1 MLSQWPFRYKLIVC
15 LTMLCMIVA
24 AMSFSGFQG
33 VYSYRRL
40 ARSVSERASELPIA
54 ESLVDEMV
62 GLDGKYKL
70 LVKSILHDTP
80 VPPGITKEFLNQL
93 QSVQLA
99 AIAYQNQL
107 NTANQDDDMLGD
119 TSEELAMVNEI
130 RSLLTKVDHQL
141 RDVNSDAAMD
151 RIELLTPPLNRALS
165 LARQMPRKLQ
175 QRMNTFAD
183 KARLSYRTWIV
194 LTWIGSIFGAVLLIQ
209 LIRLVQSWLVRP
221 FGKLIS
227 GSRRV
232 ASGDLEYQITVD
244 TNDEV
249 AELAAAMNN
258 MTRKF
263 KLIRDDLDQQV
274 KERTREVIRSEQL
287 ASVGFLAA
295 GVAHE
300 INNPLATI
308 AMCAESLESRVEEVM
323 SNETEQVT
331 EQITVIR
338 KYLQRIQNE
347 AFRCKGITEQLL
359 DFSRLGNAERQHVP
373 LVGLVTDV
381 VEMVQHLGKYKE
393 CELELEWPG
402 PVFAIVNPQEFKQV
416 ALNLVTNALDS
427 LDDGG
432 RVKVSLT
439 QQENHAQL
447 EVVDDGCGMS
457 ERTLEQIFEPFFTD
471 RQDGSGTGLGLSI
484 THRIVDDHGGKIHV
498 HSDGTGK
505 GATFI
510 VTLPSN
516 KQLTSNGKNDEQ
528 HPSTRVA

>member
-33 VYSYRRL
+33 VYSYRKL

-62 GLDGKYKL
+62 SLDGNYKL
-70 LVKSILHDTP
+70 LVKSIMRDTP
-80 VPPGITKEFLNQL
+80 VPAGITNEFLNQL

-119 TSEELAMVNEI
+119 TSEELGMVNEI
-130 RSLLTKVDHQL
+130 RSLLSDVDHQL
-141 RDVNSDAAMD
+141 HGVSSDAAMD
-151 RIELLTPPLNRALS
+151 RIEMLTPPLNRALS

-183 KARLSYRTWIV
+183 EARLSYRTWIV
-194 LTWIGSIFGAVLLIQ
+194 LTWIGSIFGAALLIQ

-249 AELAAAMNN
+249 AELAEAMNN
-258 MTRKF
+258 MTRQF

-323 SNETEQVT
+323 SHDAGSVTEQVA
-331 EQITVIR
+331 VIR

-359 DFSRLGNAERQHVP
+359 DFSRLGNAERQQTP
-373 LVGLVTDV
+373 LVVLVTDV

-393 CELELEWPG
+393 HELELECHG
-402 PVFAIVNPQEFKQV
+402 HVSAIVNPQEFKQV
-416 ALNLVTNALDS
+416 VLNLITNALDS

-432 RVKVSLT
+432 RVKISLT
-439 QQENHAQL
+439 QRDNHAQL
-447 EVVDDGCGMS
+447 KVVDDGCGMS
-457 ERTLEQIFEPFFTD
+457 EQTLEQIFEPFFTE

-484 THRIVDDHGGKIHV
+484 THRIVDDHGGKIQV
-498 HSDGTGK
+498 HSDGPGK
-505 GATFI
+505 GTTFI
-510 VTLPSN
+510 VTLPSIE
-516 KQLTSNGKNDEQ
+516 QLTTNGTSDEQ
-528 HPSTRVA
+528 HKSKHVA

>member
-62 GLDGKYKL
+62 NLDGQYKHL
-70 LVKSILHDTP
+70 MQSFHSDSA
-80 VPPGITKEFLNQL
+80 VPTHVTTEFSNQL
-93 QSVQLA
+93 QAVQLA
-99 AIAYQNQL
+99 VIAYQNQL
-107 NTANQDDDMLGD
+107 DTANQDDDMLGD
-119 TSEELAMVNEI
+119 TSEELGMVDEI
-130 RSLLTKVDHQL
+130 RSLLADVDNQL
-141 RDVNSDAAMD
+141 RGTSADAAME
-151 RIELLTPPLNRALS
+151 RIEMLTPPLNRALS

-183 KARLSYRTWIV
+183 EARLSYRTWIV
-194 LTWIGSIFGAVLLIQ
+194 LTWIGSIFGALLLIQ

-232 ASGDLEYQITVD
+232 AAGDLDYQITVD
-244 TNDEV
+244 TSDEV
-249 AELAAAMNN
+249 AELAVAMNN
-258 MTRKF
+258 MTRNF

-274 KERTREVIRSEQL
+274 QERTREVIRSEQL

-323 SNETEQVT
+323 SDDS
-331 EQITVIR
+331 EQINDQIMVIR

-359 DFSRLGNAERQHVP
+359 DFSRLGNVERQHTS
-373 LVGLVTDV
+373 LVNLVTDV

-393 CELELEWPG
+393 HELDLQCDG
-402 PVFAIVNPQEFKQV
+402 DVAAMVNPQEFKQV
-416 ALNLVTNALDS
+416 VLNLITNALDS
-427 LDDGG
+427 LSEGG
-432 RVKVSLT
+432 HVRVTLS
-439 QQENHAQL
+439 QEEHHARL
-447 EVVDDGCGMS
+447 AVTDDGCGMS
-457 ERTLEQIFEPFFTD
+457 PQTLNQVFEPFFTE

-484 THRIVDDHGGKIHV
+484 THRIVDDHGGKIQV
-498 HSDGTGK
+498 HSDGLGK
-505 GATFI
+505 GSSFV
-510 VTLPSN
+510 VTLPSSEPN
-516 KQLTSNGKNDEQ
+516 SSVGKSDEQ
-528 HPSTRVA
+528 DKRNRVA

>member
-1 MLSQWPFRYKLIVC
+1 
-15 LTMLCMIVA
+15 
-24 AMSFSGFQG
+24 
-33 VYSYRRL
+33 
-40 ARSVSERASELPIA
+40 
-54 ESLVDEMV
+54 
-62 GLDGKYKL
+62 
-70 LVKSILHDTP
+70 
-80 VPPGITKEFLNQL
+80 
-93 QSVQLA
+93 
-99 AIAYQNQL
+99 
-107 NTANQDDDMLGD
+107 
-119 TSEELAMVNEI
+119 
-130 RSLLTKVDHQL
+130 
-141 RDVNSDAAMD
+141 
-151 RIELLTPPLNRALS
+151 
-165 LARQMPRKLQ
+165 
-175 QRMNTFAD
+175 
-183 KARLSYRTWIV
+183 
-194 LTWIGSIFGAVLLIQ
+194 
-209 LIRLVQSWLVRP
+209 
-221 FGKLIS
+221 
-227 GSRRV
+227 
-232 ASGDLEYQITVD
+232 
-244 TNDEV
+244 
-249 AELAAAMNN
+249 
-258 MTRKF
+258 
-263 KLIRDDLDQQV
+263 
-274 KERTREVIRSEQL
+274 
-287 ASVGFLAA
+287 
-295 GVAHE
+295 
-300 INNPLATI
+300 
-308 AMCAESLESRVEEVM
+308 MCAESLESRVEEVM

-393 CELELEWPG
+393 CELELECSG